1 MRITIRKW
9 NVMDRLVTSSL
20 LSVLMIGCLDAPSSK
35 SDEANG
41 LLKQAVVLA
50 DISRQ
55 GISQPQSVLP
65 IKGMVARSYE
75 ERNIGHRVQE
85 SERVQR
91 VQPQPLGECKITSRQ
106 QEMLRLVNRAR
117 ARQRDCGGEIFSVA
131 PPLKW
136 NCRLHKAA
144 VVHSQDMID
153 YDYFDHQGSDGSSV
167 GVRVSR
173 SGYEWRAVGENIAAG
188 YPDNEEVMENL
199 LSSPTHCENIM
210 DPKFREFGSA
220 VISTDQAHYYNY
232 WTQVFAAR

>member
-1 MRITIRKW
+1 
-9 NVMDRLVTSSL
+9 MDRLVTSSL
-20 LSVLMIGCLDAPSSK
+20 LSVLLIGCLDAPSSK
-35 SDEANG
+35 LDEGNG
-41 LLKQAVVLA
+41 LVKQAVPLA
-50 DISRQ
+50 DISQEEFSKPR
-55 GISQPQSVLP
+55 SVFPL
-65 IKGMVARSYE
+65 KGMVARSYE
-75 ERNIGHRVQE
+75 ERKIGNRAQE
-85 SERVQR
+85 SESVQR
-91 VQPQPLGECKITSRQ
+91 VQPQPLGACKITSHQ
-106 QEMLRLVNRAR
+106 QEMLHLVNRAR
-117 ARQRDCGGEIFSVA
+117 ARQRDCGDEIFPVA

-167 GVRVSR
+167 GMRVSR
-173 SGYEWRAVGENIAAG
+173 LGYEWRAVGENIAAG

-220 VISTDQAHYYNY
+220 VIATDQAHYYNY